1 MMKKVIFAGLFLLTA
16 AGCATPPGDNSGAAE
31 EKEYVTGSNIPRRDR
46 SMPSDVKNVDPAA
59 IERMRSMGT
68 ANSGPKGN

>member
-1 MMKKVIFAGLFLLTA
+1 MNKVIFAGLFLLSA
-16 AGCATPPGDNSGAAE
+16 VGCATPTADNSGAAE

-46 SMPSDVKNVDPAA
+46 SMPSDVKTVDPAA
-59 IERMRSMGT
+59 IEKLRGIGT